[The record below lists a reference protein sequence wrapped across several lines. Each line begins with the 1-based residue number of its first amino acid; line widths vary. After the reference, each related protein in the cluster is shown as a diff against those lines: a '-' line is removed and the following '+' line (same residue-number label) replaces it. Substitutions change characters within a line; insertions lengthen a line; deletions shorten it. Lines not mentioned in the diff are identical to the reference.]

1 LVCAFGDLAAEA
13 SASVHIVSA
22 TTAASGGTYENTAT
36 ATADNAPPV
45 DATATV
51 VVLPPALNIT
61 KVADDPQ
68 VNAGQKIGFT
78 VTVSNSDAEG
88 TGIARAVTLS
98 DPLPGGDGVDW
109 SIDPAYSGP
118 GTCSI
123 TGTAPKQTLG
133 CSFGDMA
140 PGASA
145 SVHIVSATTSGS
157 VGRYDNTAVAATTN
171 GGPVHATASTSVILE
186 SPVTVASVP
195 TTTTTTVAA
204 TPPQS
209 LPFTGGDSARLAMV
223 GAFLVATGTALF
235 LGRRRRGAR
244 N

>member
-1 LVCAFGDLAAEA
+1 
-13 SASVHIVSA
+13 
-22 TTAASGGTYENTAT
+22 
-36 ATADNAPPV
+36 V
-45 DATATV
+45 DASATV

-68 VNAGQKIGFT
+68 VDAGEKIGFT

-98 DPLPGGDGVDW
+98 DPLPGGDGIDW

-123 TGTAPKQTLG
+123 SGSAPKQTLG

-145 SVHIVSATTSGS
+145 SVHVVSGTTTGS
-157 VGRYDNTAVAATTN
+157 VGKYDNTAVAATTN
-171 GGPVHATASTSVILE
+171 GKSVEANATTSVIAT
-186 SPVTVASVP
+186 SVVTVASTP
-195 TTTTTTVAA
+195 TTTTTVAPA
-204 TPPQS
+204 PPGP
-209 LPFTGGDSARLAMV
+209 LPFTGSDTVRLAAIGV
-223 GAFLVATGTALF
+223 FLIATGTALF
-235 LGRRRRGAR
+235 LGRRRRVLHKH
-244 N
+244 